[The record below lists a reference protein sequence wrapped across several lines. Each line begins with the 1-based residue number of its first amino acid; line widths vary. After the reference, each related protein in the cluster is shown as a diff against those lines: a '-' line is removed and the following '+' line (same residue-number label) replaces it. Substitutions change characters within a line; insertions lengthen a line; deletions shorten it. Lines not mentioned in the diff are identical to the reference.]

1 MTTSSPHRVLPIWLA
16 LVLAIAAGA
25 FMTTQARINGQLAL
39 ELGDSFVA
47 ASLSFGLGFLVLCI
61 VLLAFPRGRRGFR
74 AIRNDIAARKF
85 PWWFTLAGSA
95 GAGYVLSQAV
105 VVGITGVAL
114 FTVAVV
120 AGLTS
125 GSVLL
130 DLWGV
135 GPAGK
140 RPLTPRRIIGAL
152 LGLIAVAVGVLGQH
166 VQTQGIVLLIMPL
179 IFGVAV
185 AWQQASNGRMTMS
198 AGTPWTSTF
207 LNFGVGT
214 GILLVATAFHA
225 LQFGLPESFPT
236 QWWLYLGGPVG
247 IIFIAA
253 NAVVVRALGV
263 LLLSLGTI
271 AGQLV
276 MAVIFDAVSPAGH
289 PLVGSTLLG
298 TALIFVAVIVA
309 SLPAKKS

>member
-1 MTTSSPHRVLPIWLA
+1 MLPIWLA
-16 LVLAIAAGA
+16 LVLAVAAGA

-39 ELGDSFVA
+39 ELGDRFVA

-61 VLLAFPRGRRGFR
+61 VLLAFPRGRRGFT
-74 AIRNDIAARKF
+74 AIRQEIAARSI

-95 GAGYVLSQAV
+95 GAGYVLSQAM
-105 VVGITGVAL
+105 VVGVTGVAL

-120 AGLTS
+120 AGLTI

-140 RPLTPRRIIGAL
+140 RPLTSRRIIGAV
-152 LGLIAVAVGVLGQH
+152 LGLIAVVVGVLGQP
-166 VQTQGIVLLIMPL
+166 VQTNGIYLLIMPL
-179 IFGVAV
+179 LFGVAV
-185 AWQQASNGRMTMS
+185 AWQQASNGRMTMI

-214 GILLVATAFHA
+214 GILLIATAIHA
-225 LQFGLPESFPT
+225 LQAGLPIHFPPE
-236 QWWLYLGGPVG
+236 WWLYLGGPVG
-247 IIFIAA
+247 IVFIAA

-263 LLLSLGTI
+263 LVLSLGTM

-276 MAVIFDAVSPAGH
+276 MAVVFDVVSPAGH
-289 PLVGSTLLG
+289 PLVGSTLWG
-298 TALIFVAVIVA
+298 TALIFIAVIVA
-309 SLPAKKS
+309 SLPAKRRS